1 MSDILPFPLAKNR
14 AQAILRALPSERV
27 FFTRHAK
34 TRMSGRGISV
44 PDVLD
49 CLQKG
54 RITEGPASMPR
65 GSWRMTVS
73 WFRAGQAIVAVVEID
88 EDAEGVFSIV
98 VTAMD

>member
-1 MSDILPFPLAKNR
+1 MSDILPFPLTKNR

-27 FFTRHAK
+27 FFTRHIE
-34 TRMSGRGISV
+34 TRMFERGISA

-54 RITEGPASMPR
+54 RITEGPGKMPR

-73 WFRAGQAIVAVVEID
+73 WFGAGRAIAVVVEID
-88 EDAEGVFSIV
+88 EDAKGIFSIV